1 MESPTD
7 GLASPLLSFLPKFRK
22 KGLRILDNKSV
33 AVAGKQ
39 RKRGSAKFSAIHI
52 AQMTIS
58 TVLLIAAAGV
68 MVGGGYLLGGAF
80 LVVGTVLGLI
90 DLESD

>member
-1 MESPTD
+1 
-7 GLASPLLSFLPKFRK
+7 LA
-22 KGLRILDNKSV
+22 NESV

-39 RKRGSAKFSAIHI
+39 RKRGVARFSVFHI

-58 TVLLIAAAGV
+58 TGLLIAAAVV

-80 LVVGTVLGLI
+80 LVVGTVMGLI
-90 DLESD
+90 NLESD